1 MTSLIQTLKTTL
13 QSFRALDDEI
23 QELNKKVHN
32 LRTERK
38 HIEIKMAEI
47 LKNPELQ
54 QVEKLSL
61 VEDGSIVKIQRPG
74 WNKAWSISKKELKG
88 LLDAYFDSSVSPN
101 SIECFDFI
109 VDSMKDKLVSTE
121 FSFTRVKND

>member
-13 QSFRALDDEI
+13 QSFRTLDDEI
-23 QELNKKVHN
+23 QELNKKIHN

-38 HIEIKMAEI
+38 HVEVKMAEI

-74 WNKAWSISKKELKG
+74 WNKAWSISKKELKV
-88 LLDAYFDSSVSPN
+88 LLDEYFDSSVSPN

>member
-23 QELNKKVHN
+23 QELNKKVYN

-38 HIEIKMAEI
+38 HIEVKMAEI

-61 VEDGSIVKIQRPG
+61 VEDGSVVKIQRPG
-74 WNKAWSISKKELKG
+74 WNKAWSISKKELKA
-88 LLDAYFDSSVSPN
+88 LLDTYFDSSENPDPT
-101 SIECFDFI
+101 ECFDFI
-109 VDSMKDKLVSTE
+109 VETMKDKLVSTE
-121 FSFTRVKND
+121 FNFTRVKND